1 MYIFFLIL
9 LFNICYS
16 NSQILKYHWFCNEVK
31 VIKLRKLFQLNC
43 MWVKLFVIS
52 TRFIFEMSIL
62 CSAKIIIYLLREKKM
77 CGWLFCEEKIVIFN
91 CSNSQHSQTAMM
103 SLLPLQ
109 SSDTFGLLFLFI
121 YSFIAI
127 FKWTHQFTRDI
138 YVECRIYRL
147 IFWFLVKILSWML
160 FVCIT
165 FALCE
170 TGVAIFLY
178 VILVTSS
185 SNIVCLV
192 LCCVCVYFLSC

>member
-52 TRFIFEMSIL
+52 TRFIF
-62 CSAKIIIYLLREKKM
+62 KWVYFVQLRSSSTCYERKKM

-91 CSNSQHSQTAMM
+91 CSNSQHSQTAMV

-165 FALCE
+165 FALYE